1 MADYDKINTL
11 FKRDEKTKHII
22 VEEYTFSYFKML
34 ENIKW
39 ECTEKIDGTNIHI
52 DIDWRSENEWDISYH
67 GRTER
72 ADIPK
77 HLLAK
82 LHEMFDNF
90 TPSSVFTFKEPV
102 KIEIFGEGY
111 GVKIQKGGNYISDGV
126 DFILF
131 DVRINNMWLLRK
143 NLEDIADKIGIKI
156 VPLVGYMTLGE
167 AIEYVKKGFVSNIS
181 ENREYKAEG
190 LVLKTPEGLL
200 DRQGKRIIT
209 KLKTVDFE
217 KLKNK

>member
-11 FKRDEKTKHII
+11 FKRDETTKHII

-39 ECTEKIDGTNIHI
+39 ECTEKIDGTNIHV

-72 ADIPK
+72 ADIPQ

-90 TPSSVFTFKEPV
+90 KPHSVFTFKEPV

-111 GVKIQKGGNYISDGV
+111 GAKIQKGGNYISDGV

-156 VPLVGYMTLGE
+156 VPLVGYMTLSG

>member
-1 MADYDKINTL
+1 
-11 FKRDEKTKHII
+11 
-22 VEEYTFSYFKML
+22 
-34 ENIKW
+34 
-39 ECTEKIDGTNIHI
+39 
-52 DIDWRSENEWDISYH
+52 
-67 GRTER
+67 
-72 ADIPK
+72 
-77 HLLAK
+77 
-82 LHEMFDNF
+82 
-90 TPSSVFTFKEPV
+90 
-102 KIEIFGEGY
+102 
-111 GVKIQKGGNYISDGV
+111 
-126 DFILF
+126 
-131 DVRINNMWLLRK
+131 MWLLRK

-156 VPLVGYMTLGE
+156 VPLVGYMTLSE

>member
-39 ECTEKIDGTNIHI
+39 ECTEKIDGTNIHV
-52 DIDWRSENEWDISYH
+52 DINWRSENEWDISYH

-90 TPSSVFTFKEPV
+90 NPHSVFTFKEPV

-131 DVRINNMWLLRK
+131 DIRINDMWLLRN

-156 VPLVGYMTLGE
+156 VPIVGYMTLSE